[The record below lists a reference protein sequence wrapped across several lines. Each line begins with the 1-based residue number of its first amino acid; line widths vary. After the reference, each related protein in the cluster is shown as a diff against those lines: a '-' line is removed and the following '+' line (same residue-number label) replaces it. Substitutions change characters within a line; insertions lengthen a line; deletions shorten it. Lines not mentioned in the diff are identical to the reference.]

1 MKGCR
6 RKTLIIDR
14 GSTITSPFK
23 TDTLDYES
31 SRKIKVE
38 SIRRTEYG
46 THEFKYR
53 NCWQEDPSDPRSGRP
68 EPSQVCRSAGRPPTT
83 LKNYEL
89 GYREVGGAFLVAL
102 AHHPDLHK
110 FTLWLLADK
119 KVAEIGQI
127 GPDDIAKA

>member
-1 MKGCR
+1 VKGCR

-38 SIRRTEYG
+38 SIRRTEY
-46 THEFKYR
+46 
-53 NCWQEDPSDPRSGRP
+53 
-68 EPSQVCRSAGRPPTT
+68 
-83 LKNYEL
+83 
-89 GYREVGGAFLVAL
+89 
-102 AHHPDLHK
+102 DLHK